1 MPDEP
6 MKVSTRMRTPFWA
19 LCLLCGLCL
28 PLGGCLPFM
37 LPVHSWP
44 GPRVVNRFAADVDVE
59 IRLTDGTVR
68 RGSYKPCNAY
78 NFFDP
83 QPLGYERTVFLERLI
98 FRRDDAVIGDYEG
111 AKVEALGARGG
122 RAVLDGSG
130 LRRLTGRT
138 RCSRVFNT
146 LTTDVRLAAVYA
158 DGSTASLSLRPC
170 EPYLWTGLDP
180 LRDKELQADD
190 AGPTRL
196 TVTRGGDLIHELD
209 ERAIRKTFKR
219 HLRLRIPTIYAIGE
233 SAIVGREGV
242 TPPRSCLR
250 RDAGSAPAA
259 S

>member
-1 MPDEP
+1 MPDDP

-37 LPVHSWP
+37 LPIHEWP
-44 GPRVVNRFAADVDVE
+44 GPLVANRFATDVDVE
-59 IRLTDGTVR
+59 VRLTDGTVR
-68 RGSYKPCNAY
+68 RGAYKPCNGY
-78 NFFDP
+78 RYFDP
-83 QPLGYERTVFLERLI
+83 QPMGYQRTVFLERLI
-98 FRRDDAVIGDYEG
+98 VRRSGTIIGDYEG

-122 RAVLDGSG
+122 IAVLDESG
-130 LRRLTGRT
+130 LRRLTGR
-138 RCSRVFNT
+138 RWCSRVFNT

-158 DGSTASLSLRPC
+158 DGSTASLTLRPC
-170 EPYLWTGLDP
+170 EPHLWTGLD
-180 LRDKELQADD
+180 LVGDRKLQADD

-196 TVTRGGDLIHELD
+196 TVTRGGDVIHELD

-219 HLRLRIPTIYAIGE
+219 HLRLGNLMIYAIGE
-233 SAIVGREGV
+233 SAIVGKQGI

-250 RDAGSAPAA
+250 RDASSAPAA